1 MSFQEIEAAQFS
13 PVTESENSTG
23 RRTKS
28 GRMDTRHRSGHFG
41 AALAYATKLHA
52 GQVRKDKS
60 IPYIAHLLGV
70 ASQKVRA
77 QQPAR
82 RNETV
87 NVAMHRNVE
96 SCCHHPSVETAAETL
111 RIPQSRIRATGEAW
125 ISKE

>member
-1 MSFQEIEAAQFS
+1 MGG
-13 PVTESENSTG
+13 NTG

-70 ASQKVRA
+70 ASLA
-77 QQPAR
+77 FDYGP
-82 RNETV
+82 NEDLV
-87 NVAMHRNVE
+87 IGALLHDAVE
-96 SCCHHPSVETAAETL
+96 DQGGIDAWSQVVDPSVL
-111 RIPQSRIRATGEAW
+111 HY
-125 ISKE
+125 